1 MEHDSVVDILLIED
15 SHSDA
20 EMTLR
25 ALTKQNIATNLVHL
39 KDGAL
44 ALDFI
49 FATGIYAER
58 KIENQPKVILLDLKM
73 PKVNGLQVLEKLK
86 GDKRTCEIPVVIL
99 TSSKEHPDVKRC
111 YELGVNSYIVKPVE
125 VSNFIKAIS
134 ELGIYWLA
142 LNHAPQ

>member
-1 MEHDSVVDILLIED
+1 MEQDNVVDILLIED
-15 SHSDA
+15 SQSDA
-20 EMTLR
+20 EMILR
-25 ALTKQNIATNLVHL
+25 ALTKQSIANNLVHL
-39 KDGAL
+39 KDGAI

-49 FATGIYAER
+49 FATGAYSGR
-58 KIENQPKVILLDLKM
+58 KIENQPKVIFLDLKM
-73 PKVNGLQVLEKLK
+73 PKVNGLQVLEKIK

-125 VSNFIKAIS
+125 VANFIKSIS

-142 LNHAPQ
+142 LNHGP

>member
-1 MEHDSVVDILLIED
+1 MELDKVVDILLVED
-15 SHSDA
+15 SQSDA
-20 EMTLR
+20 EMTIR
-25 ALTKQNIATNLVHL
+25 ALTKQNIANNLFHL

-49 FATGIYAER
+49 FATGNYTGR

-86 GDKRTCEIPVVIL
+86 GDKRKCEIPVVIL
-99 TSSKEHPDVKRC
+99 TSSKEHPDVKKC

-142 LNHAPQ
+142 LNHAPK